1 MQSIDRTEKE
11 MENKIEFTDREKKII
26 QAWEILTDS
35 VASIDYQQS
44 RVDYGS
50 KDRREKLHRHY
61 IYNELQKKE
70 LLSMMKFDIAVILNG
85 GR

>member
-1 MQSIDRTEKE
+1 MQSIERTEKE

-26 QAWEILTDS
+26 QVWEILTDG
-35 VASIDYQQS
+35 VVSIDYQQN

-50 KDRREKLHRHY
+50 KDRRGKLHKHY

>member
-1 MQSIDRTEKE
+1 MQSIERTEKE
-11 MENKIEFTDREKKII
+11 MENKIEFTDKEKKII
-26 QAWEILTDS
+26 QAWEILTDG
-35 VASIDYQQS
+35 VVSIDYQQS
-44 RVDYGS
+44 RIDYGS
-50 KDRREKLHRHY
+50 KDRRKKLHKHY